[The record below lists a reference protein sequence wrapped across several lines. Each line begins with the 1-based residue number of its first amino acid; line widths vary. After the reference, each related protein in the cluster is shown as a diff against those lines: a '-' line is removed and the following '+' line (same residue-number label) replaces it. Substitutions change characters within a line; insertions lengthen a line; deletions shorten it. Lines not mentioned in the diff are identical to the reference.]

1 MSHTARSSLSDEPLA
16 GSALL
21 PLIFALALQHGGVCA
36 ADVDS
41 TISWRFLFEKEAVEP
56 R

>member
-1 MSHTARSSLSDEPLA
+1 M
-16 GSALL
+16 
-21 PLIFALALQHGGVCA
+21 PLIFTLALQHAGVCA

-41 TISWRFLFEKEAVEP
+41 TNSWRFLFEKEAVEP

>member
-1 MSHTARSSLSDEPLA
+1 M
-16 GSALL
+16 
-21 PLIFALALQHGGVCA
+21 PLIFALALQHGEVCA